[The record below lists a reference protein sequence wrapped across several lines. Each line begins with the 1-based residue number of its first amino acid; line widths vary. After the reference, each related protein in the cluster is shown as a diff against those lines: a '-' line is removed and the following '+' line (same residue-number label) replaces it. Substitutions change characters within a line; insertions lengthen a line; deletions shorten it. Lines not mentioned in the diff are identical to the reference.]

1 MAVISRQSI
10 EDIIAALRK
19 GEATLDQ
26 IAHRLEEEAEQR
38 FCKPGEVN
46 PVQLVKRIRKLASEL
61 PKLQASC
68 QELLSA
74 KQGLVDAAQNQLVAN
89 YNLLKQVCDAAGAKR
104 LNDEEFNS
112 FKESVGELNRKLHRH
127 SLPAGQLLSRMDI
140 NHAIARNAMAT
151 HV

>member
-38 FCKPGEVN
+38 FCKPGE
-46 PVQLVKRIRKLASEL
+46 LVKRIRKLASEL